1 MRNIQLG
8 SDEGY
13 ALKDVPAEW
22 PEWRS
27 ARALRLPAED
37 LGIRRL
43 LEFPEAVHPIRKLP
57 ITPDPFDDP
66 DWPDAA

>member
-8 SDEGY
+8 SYEDG
-13 ALKDVPAEW
+13 ALPDVPAEW
-22 PEWRS
+22 PELRA
-27 ARALRLPAED
+27 ARPLRLPPED

-43 LEFPEAVHPIRKLP
+43 LEFPEAVRPIRKLHV
-57 ITPDPFDDP
+57 TPDPFDDP